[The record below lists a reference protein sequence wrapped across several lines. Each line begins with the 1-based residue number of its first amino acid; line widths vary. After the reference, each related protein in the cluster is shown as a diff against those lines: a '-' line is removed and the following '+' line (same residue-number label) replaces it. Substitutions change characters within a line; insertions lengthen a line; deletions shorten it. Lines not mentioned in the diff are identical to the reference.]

1 MTDVEPPRSPLITFF
16 FNVHRRF
23 RSGHFHGFQR
33 IRIFS
38 PFNLCLPI
46 WIIYFGECPPKWR
59 IITLL
64 GFSGIY
70 GKVETIKFLAIW
82 IWIPEILSNWQKRNR
97 YFGRKHKTLRLR
109 VRTAPKFQYLWQYR
123 VYQVDGVLRTDL
135 GKQRINIQGK
145 DGTVP
150 WKVTMD

>member
-1 MTDVEPPRSPLITFF
+1 MTDVEPPRSLLITFF

-33 IRIFS
+33 IQIFS
-38 PFNLCLPI
+38 PLNLCLPI
-46 WIIYFGECPPKWR
+46 WIIYFGEYPPKWR

-97 YFGRKHKTLRLR
+97 YFGSTKLSDSEYGPHPSSSTFGNTEYTRSM
-109 VRTAPKFQYLWQYR
+109 VFY
-123 VYQVDGVLRTDL
+123 G
-135 GKQRINIQGK
+135 RILEKRG
-145 DGTVP
+145 
-150 WKVTMD
+150 